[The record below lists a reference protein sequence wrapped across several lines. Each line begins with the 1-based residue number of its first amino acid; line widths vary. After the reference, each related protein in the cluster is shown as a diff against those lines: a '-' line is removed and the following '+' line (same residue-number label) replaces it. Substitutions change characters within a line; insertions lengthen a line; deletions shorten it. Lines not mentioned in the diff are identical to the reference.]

1 MNKVFLVGRVAAEP
15 QGSITSTGNTMS
27 RISIACQD
35 NFNKNEVYFF
45 PCVAWQNQAKF
56 INTYVKKGDLI
67 AIDGKLTRKAYV
79 NKDGVNVYST
89 DVVIETVKIMSSSQ
103 NKNLRTND
111 YQEDFVPENNSKLND
126 VVFEDNST
134 MDAGNYVESSPSPQN
149 NEPKEE
155 EMESVDLDWISEI
168 DNF

>member
-15 QGSITSTGNTMS
+15 QGSITSTGNTMA

-79 NKDGVNVYST
+79 NKDGVNVYNT
-89 DVVIETVKIMSSSQ
+89 DVVIETIKIMSSSQ
-103 NKNLRTND
+103 NKNLKTND
-111 YQEDFVPENNSKLND
+111 AQEDFVRQNDSKLED
-126 VVFEDNST
+126 VIFEDNSDFT
-134 MDAGNYVESSPSPQN
+134 NNTSNQNQQINSSSN
-149 NEPKEE
+149 EE
-155 EMESVDLDWISEI
+155 ELESVDLDWISEI
-168 DNF
+168 DNY

>member
-15 QGSITSTGNTMS
+15 QGSITSTGNTMA

-79 NKDGVNVYST
+79 NKDGVNVYNT
-89 DVVIETVKIMSSSQ
+89 DIVIETIKIMSSSQ
-103 NKNLRTND
+103 NKNLKTND
-111 YQEDFVPENNSKLND
+111 SQEEFINQNNSKLED
-126 VVFEDNST
+126 VIFEDNDNLSNNT
-134 MDAGNYVESSPSPQN
+134 SNTQINNSSN
-149 NEPKEE
+149 DDEL
-155 EMESVDLDWISEI
+155 ESVDLDWISEI
-168 DNF
+168 DNY

>member
-15 QGSITSTGNTMS
+15 QGSITSTGNTMA

-56 INTYVKKGDLI
+56 INSYVKKGDLI
-67 AIDGKLTRKAYV
+67 AVDGKLTRKAYV
-79 NKDGVNVYST
+79 NKEGVNVYNT
-89 DVVIETVKIMSSSQ
+89 DIVIETIKIMSSNQ
-103 NKNLRTND
+103 TKNLRTND
-111 YQEDFVPENNSKLND
+111 SQEEFVSQNDSKLND
-126 VVFEDNST
+126 VVFEDNSN
-134 MDAGNYVESSPSPQN
+134 MSSLSNESNSNQSSS
-149 NEPKEE
+149 KEDE
-155 EMESVDLDWISEI
+155 IESVDLDWISEI